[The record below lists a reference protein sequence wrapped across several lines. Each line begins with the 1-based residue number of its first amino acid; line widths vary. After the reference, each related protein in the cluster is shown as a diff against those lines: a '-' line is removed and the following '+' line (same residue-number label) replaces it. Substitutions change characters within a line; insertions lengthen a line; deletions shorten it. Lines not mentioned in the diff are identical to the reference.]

1 MTHRQADGRLDRD
14 ATGRGISLACVARPD
29 EDRIPARIRVAT
41 AVGPRTAEET
51 QTARAACQ
59 IAKRHL
65 GGPVTRIAVARQ
77 VHGNQVVRVTCNG
90 KRRPAPSPDPRATGP
105 GKEDSPDSLETN
117 VIRLGEYDGLWTSE
131 SGLCLLIRTAD
142 CAPVAIW
149 DSVGGRLALAH
160 SGWRGTLRNIV
171 AETVRILQEDGA
183 NPADLSAWVG
193 PVIMPPHFPVG
204 EEVVA
209 AFAHEW
215 PEWDDCWPDGQLD
228 IPGLLHRQSRAAGI
242 PENQIHLSGV
252 CTYSGP
258 GGLPSHRREGDAR
271 TLSLYTVG
279 MVRGEDRDRD

>member
-1 MTHRQADGRLDRD
+1 MPHRQGNESPDQAAMGQ
-14 ATGRGISLACVARPD
+14 GIDLVCVAKPD
-29 EDRIPARIRVAT
+29 ETRIPARIRVAT
-41 AVGPRTAEET
+41 AVGPRTADEI
-51 QTARAACQ
+51 QTAQAARR
-59 IAKRHL
+59 IAGRHL
-65 GGPVTRIAVARQ
+65 GGSATRIAVARQ
-77 VHGNQVVRVTCNG
+77 VHGNQVVRVSLNG
-90 KRRPAPSPDPRATGP
+90 KGRPALSTSTTEQ
-105 GKEDSPDSLETN
+105 KEEDSPNPQGTS

-131 SGLCLLIRTAD
+131 SGICLLIRTAD

-149 DSVGGRLALAH
+149 DSAGPRLALAH

-171 AETVRILQEDGA
+171 AETVRIVQKDGA

-204 EEVVA
+204 EEVQA
-209 AFAHEW
+209 AFAQKW

-228 IPGLLHRQSRAAGI
+228 IPQLLHRQCRAAGI
-242 PENQIHLSGV
+242 RESQIHLSGV

-279 MVRGEDRDRD
+279 MIRGEE